1 MRGNLTAEKV
11 SYSRQRERPVE
22 RKRAL
27 QGLCFD
33 LENVEKFTGRLS
45 GGKVPGDGVL
55 KKSSQN
61 SSGGPGCLQRPV
73 QE

>member
-22 RKRAL
+22 RKRAQ

-33 LENVEKFTGRLS
+33 LENMEKFTGRLS
-45 GGKVPGDGVL
+45 GGKYQGMEL
-55 KKSSQN
+55 
-61 SSGGPGCLQRPV
+61 
-73 QE
+73 

>member
-33 LENVEKFTGRLS
+33 LENMEKFTGRLS
-45 GGKVPGDGVL
+45 GGKYQMPGVT
-55 KKSSQN
+55 
-61 SSGGPGCLQRPV
+61 
-73 QE
+73 EAEAEE